1 MNSLSTPESIPLD
14 ARSKELRRI
23 IVQTLGAGKRGH
35 VGAAFSVI
43 EILRVLYDD
52 VLRVDPKN
60 PLWPD
65 RDRCILSKGHSC
77 LALYALLADKGFFP
91 KEELSKFCA
100 SDGILGGHPEYGKVP
115 GVEASTGSL
124 GHGFSFGVGFSLAAK
139 LDGKHHKV
147 FVVLGDG
154 ECSEGTIWE
163 AALSASKHRLDNL
176 TILVDYNKQ
185 QTYGTIEEDQGLE
198 PFADKWASFGFAVRE
213 VNGHDTGE
221 ILSVLGST
229 PFESGKPNAI
239 ICHTVKGKGVSFTEK
254 NLAWHHKAKITDAEV
269 GALMSELES

>member
-1 MNSLSTPESIPLD
+1 MNSPITPDSIPLD

-52 VLRVDPKN
+52 VLRLDPRN
-60 PLWPD
+60 PLKPD
-65 RDRCILSKGHSC
+65 RDRFILSKGHGC

-91 KEELSKFCA
+91 KEELLKFCA

-124 GHGFSFGVGFSLAAK
+124 GHGFSFGVGFALAAK
-139 LDGKHHKV
+139 LDGKNHRV

-163 AALSASKHRLDNL
+163 AALFSSKHKLDNL

-185 QTYGTIEEDQGLE
+185 QTYGTIEEVQGLE
-198 PFADKWASFGFAVRE
+198 PFADKWASFGFSVRE
-213 VNGHDTGE
+213 VNGHDTRE
-221 ILSVLGST
+221 LLSVLSST
-229 PFESGKPNAI
+229 PFEPGRPNAI

-254 NLAWHHKAKITDAEV
+254 SLAWHHKSKVTDAEV

>member
-1 MNSLSTPESIPLD
+1 MNSPITPESILLD

-52 VLRVDPKN
+52 VLRLDPRN

-65 RDRCILSKGHSC
+65 RDRFILSKGHGC

-124 GHGFSFGVGFSLAAK
+124 GHGFSFGVGFALAAK
-139 LDGKHHKV
+139 LDGKNHRV

-163 AALSASKHRLDNL
+163 AALSACKHKLDNL

-185 QTYGTIEEDQGLE
+185 QTYGTIEEVQGLE
-198 PFADKWASFGFAVRE
+198 PFADKWATFGFSVRE

-221 ILSVLGST
+221 LLSVLGSA
-229 PFESGKPNAI
+229 PFEPGRPNAI

-254 NLAWHHKAKITDAEV
+254 NLAWHHKSKVTDAEV

>member
-1 MNSLSTPESIPLD
+1 MNSPITPESIPLD
-14 ARSKELRRI
+14 ARSKELRRV

-77 LALYALLADKGFFP
+77 LALYALLADKGFFA
-91 KEELSKFCA
+91 KEELLKFCT

-115 GVEASTGSL
+115 GIEASTGSL
-124 GHGFSFGVGFSLAAK
+124 GHGFSFGVGFALAAK
-139 LDGKHHKV
+139 LDGKHHRI

-163 AALSASKHRLDNL
+163 AALSASKHKLDNL

-185 QTYGTIEEDQGLE
+185 QTYGTIEEVQRLE

-221 ILSVLGST
+221 LLSVLGST
-229 PFESGKPNAI
+229 PFEPGKPNAI

-254 NLAWHHKAKITDAEV
+254 NLSWHHKAKITDAEV

>member
-91 KEELSKFCA
+91 KEELLKFCA

-185 QTYGTIEEDQGLE
+185 QTYGTIEEVQGLE

-213 VNGHDTGE
+213 INGHDTGE

>member
-65 RDRCILSKGHSC
+65 RDRCILSTGHSC

-185 QTYGTIEEDQGLE
+185 QTYGTIEEVQGLE

>member
-1 MNSLSTPESIPLD
+1 MNSPITPESIPLD
-14 ARSKELRRI
+14 ARSKELRRV

-77 LALYALLADKGFFP
+77 LALYALLADKGFFA
-91 KEELSKFCA
+91 KEELLKFCA

-124 GHGFSFGVGFSLAAK
+124 GHGFSFGVGFALAAK
-139 LDGKHHKV
+139 LDGKHHRI

-163 AALSASKHRLDNL
+163 AALSASKHKLDNL

-185 QTYGTIEEDQGLE
+185 QTYGTIEEVQGLE

-221 ILSVLGST
+221 LLSVLGST
-229 PFESGKPNAI
+229 PFEPGRPNAI

-254 NLAWHHKAKITDAEV
+254 NLAWHHKAKVTDAEV

>member
-1 MNSLSTPESIPLD
+1 MNSPITPESIPLD
-14 ARSKELRRI
+14 ARSKELRRV

-77 LALYALLADKGFFP
+77 LALYALLADKGFFA
-91 KEELSKFCA
+91 KEELLKFCA
-100 SDGILGGHPEYGKVP
+100 SNGILGGHPEYGKVP

-124 GHGFSFGVGFSLAAK
+124 GHGFSFGVGFALAAK
-139 LDGKHHKV
+139 LDGKHHRI

-163 AALSASKHRLDNL
+163 AALSASKHKLDNL

-185 QTYGTIEEDQGLE
+185 QTYGTIEEVQGLE

-221 ILSVLGST
+221 LLSVLGST
-229 PFESGKPNAI
+229 PFEPGRPNAI

-254 NLAWHHKAKITDAEV
+254 NLAWHHKAKVTDAEV